1 MSNQIRT
8 IVKASIRKAAHIEK
22 IRLRKDLNAD
32 ALFATMRSGFE
43 KIKDHRPCQVQHTLP
58 DTLMSAF
65 AMFSLED
72 PSLLAFK
79 LVCRNNYK
87 NCCPILLAM

>member
-8 IVKASIRKAAHIEK
+8 IVKASIRQAAHIEQ

-43 KIKDHRPCQVQHTLP
+43 KIKDHRPGQVKHTLA

-65 AMFSLED
+65 AMFSLKD
-72 PSLLAFK
+72 L
-79 LVCRNNYK
+79 
-87 NCCPILLAM
+87 

>member
-32 ALFATMRSGFE
+32 ALFATN
-43 KIKDHRPCQVQHTLP
+43 KD
-58 DTLMSAF
+58 
-65 AMFSLED
+65 
-72 PSLLAFK
+72 
-79 LVCRNNYK
+79 
-87 NCCPILLAM
+87 

>member
-43 KIKDHRPCQVQHTLP
+43 KIKDHRPGQVQHTWT
-58 DTLMSAF
+58 DTLMLAF

-72 PSLLAFK
+72 PSLLPLMAGDSMIPTIS
-79 LVCRNNYK
+79 RQST
-87 NCCPILLAM
+87 A